1 MRENNNLI
9 HQYAQALFDAL
20 HEVRPED
27 QDRVLD
33 NFVAVLKERTHL
45 HLIEKIEVEFM
56 KIKPESGAEHN
67 EDIIKHFNDLVKND
81 PEFSKRAKSAKAVM
95 IIDEKKS

>member
-1 MRENNNLI
+1 MNKLI
-9 HQYAQALFDAL
+9 QNYARVLYDTL

-45 HLIEKIEVEFM
+45 HLIEKIEVEFV

-67 EDIIKHFNDLVKND
+67 EDIIKYFNDLVKND
-81 PEFSKRAKSAKAVM
+81 PELLKRAKSAKAV
-95 IIDEKKS
+95 IIVDEKKS